1 MLKLKA
7 IELEN
12 EIEKTDKINSPTEAR
27 GHVQHLERKLIKVMP
42 MMNLMSDLVKFSRMF
57 EDQKNKQPGTDS
69 LVMKQE
75 ESIKVGIVSNHAV
88 REEWQHNFQLVLCEI
103 HQLESD
109 ILEMTSGVSSNTY
122 QLVE

>member
-1 MLKLKA
+1 MLKIKV

-12 EIEKTDKINSPTEAR
+12 EIEKTDKIDSATEAR
-27 GHVQHLERKLIKVMP
+27 THVQHLERKLIKVMP

-88 REEWQHNFQLVLCEI
+88 REE
-103 HQLESD
+103 
-109 ILEMTSGVSSNTY
+109 
-122 QLVE
+122 

>member
-75 ESIKVGIVSNHAV
+75 ESIKVGIVFNLAV
-88 REEWQHNFQLVLCEI
+88 REE
-103 HQLESD
+103 
-109 ILEMTSGVSSNTY
+109 
-122 QLVE
+122 